1 MTQLGFSPEI
11 RFCPSRPWMEL
22 ILPLYALGLIL
33 LYYQPWVLTPILD
46 NVPMNAIV
54 WWALWII
61 IGALGGLLALSALF
75 LAFCLLYSPLYLVS
89 NARRILDPGTWIDH
103 REVRFFFGCFVLLC
117 GLITPA
123 LLDPTAAL
131 VSFTVLAGFAHIV
144 LRFLV

>member
-11 RFCPSRPWMEL
+11 RFRPSRPWMEL

>member
-1 MTQLGFSPEI
+1 
-11 RFCPSRPWMEL
+11 MEL
-22 ILPLYALGLIL
+22 ILPIYALGLIL
-33 LYYQPWVLTPILD
+33 LYYQPQVLTPILD

-75 LAFCLLYSPLYLVS
+75 LAFCLLYSPLYLVG

-103 REVRFFFGCFVLLC
+103 REVRLFFGCFVLLC
-117 GLITPA
+117 GLVTLA
-123 LLDPTAAL
+123 ALDPTAAL
-131 VSFTVLAGFAHIV
+131 VSFTVLAGFAHIF